1 MDNKYE
7 LIVCIVNAGFSQNVA
22 AAATKAGAKGGSVV
36 KGRGTANPEAEEFFN
51 ISIQPNKEVV
61 LILVTAD
68 IKDAVMRSIYKE
80 SGLSTDGQGIAFSLP
95 VSRTTFDNLIKE

>member
-95 VSRTTFDNLIKE
+95 VSRTTFDSLIKE

>member
-68 IKDAVMRSIYKE
+68 IKDAVMRSIYKD